1 MIMPIEHTK
10 LRSVFNKKYLKKK
23 YVSKINV
30 KYKLIS
36 MKKLSLKI
44 NSNSLK
50 FEFINSIQGIEL
62 IINNRKTY
70 AISLKYLL

>member
-10 LRSVFNKKYLKKK
+10 LRFVLNKKYLKKK
-23 YVSKINV
+23 YISKINV

-44 NSNSLK
+44 NSNSSK
-50 FEFINSIQGIEL
+50 FEFTNSIQGIKL

>member
-1 MIMPIEHTK
+1 
-10 LRSVFNKKYLKKK
+10 
-23 YVSKINV
+23 
-30 KYKLIS
+30 

-62 IINNRKTY
+62 IINNRKMY